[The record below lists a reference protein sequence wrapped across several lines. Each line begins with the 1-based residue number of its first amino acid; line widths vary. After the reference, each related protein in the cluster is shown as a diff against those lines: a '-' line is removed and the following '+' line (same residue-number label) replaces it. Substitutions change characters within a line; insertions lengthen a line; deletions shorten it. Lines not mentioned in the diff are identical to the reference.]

1 MRINEIISPLK
12 KFIASVSFKGT
23 QAKTTIDAESESQAR
38 LLLGKQYGERNVV
51 SVSHI
56 KLDEQV
62 TVSAIPSEVKHEKV
76 VNFLT
81 NKITQLANKPRYTHD
96 DIRRAVEQYKT
107 RLKRAN
113 LELDKRQKFQQM
125 RSH

>member
-1 MRINEIISPLK
+1 MQIHEIINPLK
-12 KFIASVSFKGT
+12 KYIATVSVKGT
-23 QAKTTIDAESESQAR
+23 QAKTIIYAESESQAR
-38 LLLGKQYGERNVV
+38 LLLGKQYGERNVG

-62 TVSAIPSEVKHEKV
+62 IVSAIPSEVKHEKV

-81 NKITQLANKPRYTHD
+81 NKITQLANKPRFTRN
-96 DIRRAVEQYKT
+96 DIRRAVERYKT

-113 LELDKRQKFQQM
+113 LELDKRQKFQ
-125 RSH
+125 